1 MVIYRR
7 NHVPQFNSWENRSYK
22 LMAQSNIISLEL
34 KRKIN
39 EEIGIKMNLIIL
51 AEPPSTRFWRIEIP
65 RGFSEQF
72 PLNDEI
78 TSLIV
83 NKVQNRNRILRIRQS
98 MIQYYTNSIRIVPGR
113 NSWDEELIDNQPNNY
128 GYFYQ
133 IDSNRPDINRSIR
146 NRFLQTYQSG
156 NEEQFV
162 SFKLIVE
169 YFPANLF
176 DQM

>member
-1 MVIYRR
+1 M
-7 NHVPQFNSWENRSYK
+7 K
-22 LMAQSNIISLEL
+22 LLRWLLTKFKIEIEYFVFVKVWFNIIQ
-34 KRKIN
+34 I
-39 EEIGIKMNLIIL
+39 
-51 AEPPSTRFWRIEIP
+51 
-65 RGFSEQF
+65 QF
-72 PLNDEI
+72 E
-78 TSLIV
+78 SV
-83 NKVQNRNRILRIRQS
+83 NKQNIDHFTIN
-98 MIQYYTNSIRIVPGR
+98 IQNFYFFFQIIVPGR